1 MSYRYPNLKS
11 RILTFSGSAL
21 LGMTLTVALA
31 TPAYAQNSGKALEEV
46 TVTGSRIVRKDYVS
60 NSPIVTVDA
69 AAFEQQSGLNV
80 ESYLNQLPQYNPATT
95 PVTTQGDVQITPVN
109 SVGIASISLRG
120 FGPNRSLVLV
130 DGKRPVP
137 INALMVTDVN
147 AIPSSMI
154 QRVETITGGASAVYG
169 ADAVGG
175 VTNFILRD
183 NFQGMEFDGQFG
195 TNEAGDGDEY
205 RLSAVL
211 GSDFQD
217 GRGNITVGMEYYN
230 RKTSYNKNRD
240 FYTNAWTN
248 PNTGGNFIGFIQ
260 GVNGYNCAFNCPN
273 AGVVQAL
280 FPNAP
285 AGSFAQNQANNFI
298 TQSNL
303 VSTYYFNPDG
313 SIFINGSAAGFTN
326 FQNSGMYA
334 TSPKYTL
341 QNVYDN
347 SVPSYSGG
355 VINPAAPQ
363 LTKQLKYNF
372 TDGWTEGPQER
383 YSFMLNGHYN
393 ITDKIRFNSHATFE
407 QSTTKTLL
415 AGNSAIFGWEADI
428 PYDPATDSPLDPTLT
443 YDAATAAAYAA
454 DPAGFLAA
462 NPNPGFIPHG
472 TAGAQHPVPADLAV
486 LLNSRTAA
494 WNFIGGPFANG
505 GPDQPWIPQWN
516 TDKAFL
522 RNTVNTNTVWQV
534 DASLNMDLPFRDWT
548 GEVYFSHGES
558 STYNIN
564 TGNMSL
570 ARYRALAA
578 QPDYGAGAVLQGN
591 GDFVIPGSPSTI
603 GSAASTGFGAAVP
616 VTCTSGFYDTF
627 FSGEVRASQ
636 DCLDAINAT
645 LQSSTH
651 NSQDIIE
658 VNLQG
663 GIMDLPAGE
672 MRGAVG
678 FQYRR
683 NESLFTPDIL
693 QSVVSFTDQ
702 VVGVYPTGYLND
714 NGDYSKGAW
723 TDAKDVYAELL
734 VPIVSDLPFMKK
746 LELETGARHSNYNQA
761 PNTWTYKFLANWEV
775 NDWFRIR
782 GGYNRASRAPNLGEL
797 YLNRQEIF
805 TIGGV
810 NFGDPCG
817 FISNAPWGASGAVVQ
832 PAGAPDPG
840 NVGPIAGG
848 NTAAGAQSAYL
859 ICQAMMGAGGAGY
872 FYSQSG
878 STGNTASAFNWIQQK
893 GNSSLRSE
901 EADTYTAGFV
911 AASPWSNPWL
921 AGLQGTMD
929 WYKTDIS
936 NAIQQ
941 YSIDYA
947 NYLCYGTVQV
957 TNAAEA
963 AAQAA
968 SYNCSLVPRSQVT
981 GGAQTMT
988 VAYDNLAT
996 ISTAGFDFGVN
1007 WHASLEDLGFNLP
1020 GSLSAS
1026 VQANYLLYYET
1037 KASPLFFDVK
1047 TDWAGSLGPQLS
1059 GTNPGAYEYRIF
1071 SSFTYSQDNWA
1082 VTLRWRHLPGVV
1094 SAGVA
1099 SQQALIDYD
1108 ASAPADQ
1115 LLSYTPTTAIGID
1128 SYDILDLSFSWDVND
1143 TWSVRGGINNVADF
1157 EPVVTTA
1164 TAGYPGGT
1172 DLTAVCGSAPGCQNP
1187 NAYSLPTTGLGT
1199 TSAGFYDT
1207 LGRRFFVGVKA
1218 KF

>member
-1 MSYRYPNLKS
+1 MHYHISS
-11 RILTFSGSAL
+11 RLRVFALSATTVFALSGSL
-21 LGMTLTVALA
+21 V
-31 TPAYAQNSGKALEEV
+31 TPVYAQGDNVLEEV

-95 PVTTQGDVQITPVN
+95 PVTTQQDVQITPVN

-147 AIPSSMI
+147 SIPSSMI

-175 VTNFILRD
+175 VTNFILRN
-183 NFQGMEFDGQFG
+183 NFEGMEFDGQFG

-205 RLSAVL
+205 RVSAVL
-211 GSDFQD
+211 GSNFSD

-230 RKTSYNKNRD
+230 RETSYYKNRD
-240 FYTNAWTN
+240 FYTDAWTN
-248 PNTGGNFIGFIQ
+248 PNQGGNFIGFIQ
-260 GVNGYNCAFNCPN
+260 GVNGYNCAFNCPPAAVAN
-273 AGVVQAL
+273 AL
-280 FPNAP
+280 FPDKP
-285 AGSFAQNQANNFI
+285 AGSTITNPDNYFI
-298 TQSNL
+298 GNIGL
-303 VSTYYFNPDG
+303 VSTFYFNPDG
-313 SIFINGSAAGFTN
+313 SIFVNGSAAGFSK
-326 FQNSGMYA
+326 FQNSGIYA
-334 TSPKYTL
+334 QSPKYTL

-347 SVPSYSGG
+347 SVPSYTGG
-355 VINPAAPQ
+355 AINPAAPQ
-363 LTKQLKYNF
+363 ETQQLKYNF
-372 TDGWTEGPQER
+372 PNGYAQGPQER
-383 YSFMLNGHYN
+383 YSFMISGHYN
-393 ITDKIRFNSHATFE
+393 ITDRLRFTSHANFE
-407 QSTTKTLL
+407 QSTTRTLL

-428 PYDPATDSPLDPTLT
+428 PYDPTTDSPLDPTLT
-443 YDAATAAAYAA
+443 YDAALAAAYAA

-472 TAGAQHPVPADLAV
+472 AAGAQHPVPPELAI
-486 LLNSRTAA
+486 LLNSRPDFS
-494 WNFIGGPFANG
+494 FIGGPFANG
-505 GPDQPWIPQWN
+505 GPTGPWIPQWN

-522 RNTVNTNTVWQV
+522 RNTSNTNTVWQV
-534 DASLNMDLPFRDWT
+534 DAALNMDLPFRDWT
-548 GEVYFSHGES
+548 GELYFSHGES
-558 STYNIN
+558 TTYNIN

-578 QPDYGAGAVLQGN
+578 QPDYGAGATLQGN
-591 GDFVIPGSPSTI
+591 DSFLIPGNPPTV
-603 GSAASTGFGAAVP
+603 GTAASTNFGAAVP

-627 FSGEVRASQ
+627 FSGEQRPSE
-636 DCLDAINAT
+636 DCIDAINAT

-663 GIMDLPAGE
+663 GVMDLPAGE

-683 NESLFTPDIL
+683 NSSLFTPDIL

-714 NGDYSKGAW
+714 QTTPFTDYTEGAY

-734 VPIVSDLPFMKK
+734 IPIVSDLPYMRK

-775 NDWFRIR
+775 NDWLRLR

-817 FISNAPWGASGAVVQ
+817 YISNAPWGASGAVNE
-832 PAGAPDPG
+832 PAGGPNPG
-840 NVGPIAGG
+840 VPGPIAGG
-848 NTAAGAQSAYL
+848 QTAAGAQSTYM
-859 ICQAMMGAGGAGY
+859 ICQAMMGAAAATY
-872 FYSQSG
+872 FYSQAG
-878 STGNTASAFNWIQQK
+878 STGNTASAFNWVQQQ
-893 GNSSLRSE
+893 GNANLTSE
-901 EADTYTAGFV
+901 DADTYTAGFV
-911 AASPWSNPWL
+911 ASSPLSNPWL

-929 WYKTDIS
+929 WYQVDIN
-936 NAIQQ
+936 NAIQP
-941 YSIDYA
+941 YSVDYA
-947 NYLCYGTVQV
+947 NYLCFGTNIV
-957 TNAAEA
+957 TTPAEA

-968 SYNCSLVPRSQVT
+968 SEACSFVPRNQST
-981 GGAQTMT
+981 GGALTST
-988 VAYDNLAT
+988 LSYDNLAT
-996 ISTAGFDFGVN
+996 ISTSGFDFGVN
-1007 WHASLEDLGFNLP
+1007 WHANLEDLGFSLP
-1020 GSLSAS
+1020 GSLNAS

-1037 KASPLFFDVK
+1037 KASPLYFDVT
-1047 TDWAGSLGPQLS
+1047 TDWAGSLGPNLS

-1071 SSFTYSQDNWA
+1071 SAFTYAQNNWS
-1082 VTLRWRHLPGVV
+1082 VTLRWRHLPSVV
-1094 SAGVA
+1094 TAGVA
-1099 SQQALIDYD
+1099 SQNAVIDYD
-1108 ASAPADQ
+1108 ASAPANQ
-1115 LLSYTPTTAIGID
+1115 LLSYTPTTAIEVD
-1128 SYDILDLSFSWDVND
+1128 SYDILDLAFSWDIND
-1143 TWSVRGGINNVADF
+1143 VWSLRGGINNVADF
-1157 EPVVTTA
+1157 DPAITGA

-1172 DLTAVCGSAPGCQNP
+1172 NLEGVCGNAPGCQNP
-1187 NAYSLPTTGLGT
+1187 NAYSLPSPGAGI

-1207 LGRRFFVGVKA
+1207 LGRRFFVGLKA
-1218 KF
+1218 RF